1 MSTAEQRW
9 VKTSGFINLA
19 MAAGMTVPGLDRRTY
34 RVMDVVDRRL
44 GGPGVKAPDA
54 MPAVMANTAGL
65 MLGLVGALLLW
76 ASRDLPA
83 RKQVPRWNALARLGF
98 FTLVAA
104 RGTTTRLPRLLWGL
118 AGTDVLL
125 AAMML
130 RRRQP
135 AAPSHVAAVEE
146 TLAAFSP
153 LPSV

>member
-9 VKTSGFINLA
+9 VKTSGIMNLA
-19 MAAGMTVPGLDRRTY
+19 IAAGMTLPGLDRRTY
-34 RVMDVVDRRL
+34 GMMDVVDRRL
-44 GGPGVKAPDA
+44 GGPGVKAPDG

-76 ASRDLPA
+76 AARDLPA
-83 RKQVPRWNALARLGF
+83 RKTLPRWNALARLGF

-104 RGTTTRLPRLLWGL
+104 RGTTMRLPRLLWGL

-135 AAPSHVAAVEE
+135 TESPHVADEE
-146 TLAAFSP
+146 ALAALSP
-153 LPSV
+153 LPST

>member
-9 VKTSGFINLA
+9 VKTSGFVNLA
-19 MAAGMTVPGLDRRTY
+19 LAAGMTVPGLDKRTY
-34 RVMDVVDRRL
+34 GMMDVVDRRL
-44 GGPGVKAPDA
+44 GGPGVKAPEG
-54 MPAVMANTAGL
+54 MPAVLANTAGL

-83 RKQVPRWNALARLGF
+83 RKTLPRWNALARLGF
-98 FTLVAA
+98 FTVVAA

-118 AGTDVLL
+118 AGTDLLL

-130 RRRQP
+130 RRREP
-135 AAPSHVAAVEE
+135 STSSHVAAVEE

-153 LPSV
+153 PPSA